1 MDMGNSEMV
10 TAICILAVISFC
22 LLGMCYSLHITF
34 CHGTCGSDFCCNIRQ
49 NSTLDDSIATPDVLY
64 NPVHSRRSTDD
75 TSIENNSI
83 DDDDDDTDSEGKKKS
98 SRIVFLSKEENN

>member
-10 TAICILAVISFC
+10 TAICILVVISFC

-34 CHGTCGSDFCCNIRQ
+34 CHGTCGSNFCCKIGQ
-49 NSTLDDSIATPDVLY
+49 NSTPDDSIATPDVLY
-64 NPVHSRRSTDD
+64 NRVHSKNLTDD

-83 DDDDDDTDSEGKKKS
+83 DDDDDDTNRESKKKS
-98 SRIVFLSKEENN
+98 SKIVFLSKEGNN